1 MAAGWAP
8 NRRGEAVDFV
18 NPVLTLYGIANCDT
32 VRKARRWLDGQ
43 GIAYRF
49 HDLRKDGIGETQL
62 RAWSEEL
69 GWEALLN
76 RRGTT
81 WRTVPDTVKAGLDT
95 DAAIRLMLEMP
106 AIIRRPVLDLGDR
119 CVVGF
124 TQAHYQSLLG
134 RR

>member
-1 MAAGWAP
+1 MGPEP
-8 NRRGEAVDFV
+8 NRRGEVVDFV

-81 WRTVPDTVKAGLDT
+81 WRTVPDTVKAGLDA

-106 AIIRRPVLDLGDR
+106 AIVRRPVLDLGDR
-119 CVVGF
+119 RVVGF